1 MLWLIIIIIVDWLF
15 MLVVLMSHHGSWMIR
30 NGTVNHGRVPCMAAI
45 LDNSWVYVVSRLIS
59 IRMIHLSNLLVIVVR
74 RDT

>member
-1 MLWLIIIIIVDWLF
+1 
-15 MLVVLMSHHGSWMIR
+15 MIR
-30 NGTVNHGRVPCMAAI
+30 NGTVNYGRVPCMTAI
-45 LDNSWVYVVSRLIS
+45 LDDSWVYVVSRLIS